1 MKTIDLR
8 RQQISIDEL
17 LESAGAD
24 VVRITS
30 KGGDEFLL
38 EAADAFEREAKE
50 LGHSAKFMAFLEARS
65 AEPSRVSLAEIE
77 SRLAAADPAGTSSNE
92 AAEPNDD

>member
-8 RQQISIDEL
+8 RQQISVDEL

-24 VVRITS
+24 KVRITS
-30 KGGDEFLL
+30 KGGEEFLL

-50 LGHSAKFMAFLEARS
+50 LGQSAKFVAFLAARS
-65 AEPSRVSLAEIE
+65 AEPGRVALAEFIGPE
-77 SRLAAADPAGTSSNE
+77 PHLKPTSE
-92 AAEPNDD
+92 VKT